1 MTSQS
6 EASEIDISITRTVDK
21 IQTLLRPVL
30 QSSTSSVEYDEEM
43 WTIDGGAD
51 SLVEPLAALVAESPD
66 NRIRLHWVDES
77 NDESE
82 TPKQRTDK
90 NGGSEMSPTEKRATT
105 KSTEPKHTIEP
116 GGQLVDD
123 ILASLSPLEP
133 RIAIQIE
140 DVGDELPNPAWLSR
154 SALSTVEATFTPYF
168 ERTGVWT
175 LVDVSIET
183 VSEFEQDILL
193 SVGVDPKTGD
203 RLPLL
208 EELGEQLTGTDDID
222 IPGVT
227 VDRRREQDIEPTT
240 LETQIEPII
249 EQKLTATI
257 DSIRQQAANAA
268 SVEFEDYV
276 EVQNERIASLETEIA
291 ELQEELTAIGQR
303 LDQADSR
310 EERLEALEQR
320 DAKQDELE
328 AKQTEL
334 SELTGAKRDG
344 FPSYQSK
351 IRNRHS
357 VNVETEIVA
366 IIEATYP
373 KGDLML
379 TVTDGTSEVSTRVAY
394 GHRAAI
400 FEQASCEGCGSVLT
414 ESNPG
419 YLLGHQL
426 LGADCCPE

>member
-6 EASEIDISITRTVDK
+6 DASGIDISITRTVDK
-21 IQTLLRPVL
+21 IQTILRPVL
-30 QSSTSSVEYDEEM
+30 QASTASVEYDEDVWLIE
-43 WTIDGGAD
+43 GGPD
-51 SLVEPLAALVAESPD
+51 SLIEPLAALVAESPD
-66 NRIRLHWVDES
+66 NRVRLQWVDES
-77 NDESE
+77 NNESE
-82 TPKQRTDK
+82 TPKQRTDQK
-90 NGGSEMSPTEKRATT
+90 GRDKATQTEERAATE
-105 KSTEPKHTIEP
+105 STEPKHTIEP
-116 GGQLVDD
+116 GGQIVDD
-123 ILASLSPLEP
+123 ILTSLSALEP
-133 RIAIQIE
+133 RIALQIE
-140 DVGDELPNPAWLSR
+140 DVGDELPNPAWLSN

-183 VSEFEQDILL
+183 VSEFEQDILI
-193 SVGVDPKTGD
+193 SVGLDPETGD

-208 EELGEQLTGTDDID
+208 EELGEQLTGANDIN
-222 IPGVT
+222 IPDVS
-227 VDRRREQDIEPTT
+227 VDRRREQDIEPAP

-249 EQKLTATI
+249 EKKLTATI

-276 EVQNERIASLETEIA
+276 EVQNSRIASLGTDIA

-320 DAKQDELE
+320 DAKQDKLE
-328 AKQTEL
+328 TKQTEL
-334 SELTGAKRDG
+334 SELKEASREG

-357 VNVETEIVA
+357 VSVETEIVA
-366 IIEATYP
+366 MIEATYP

-379 TVTDGTSEVSTRVAY
+379 TVTDGTREVSTRVAY

-400 FEQASCEGCGSVLT
+400 FEQPSCEGCGSALT

-419 YLLGHQL
+419 HIMRNQL
-426 LGADCCPE
+426 LGANCCPE